1 MEAGPRLVLLVL
13 GVSQA
18 LLCWAGTTAQQV
30 DSPVVNTVTGQVRGT
45 IRLATDLPNKPVYTY
60 YSIPYAAPPVGERR
74 LRPRGLPYPGD
85 LMLLEG
91 MDVPIRLEHTNV
103 SEDCLTVNVYSPTL
117 AENAALPVLLYIHG
131 GGLMV
136 GMGSHHGFEGLA
148 AHQDAV
154 VATFNYRLAM
164 LGFLSTGDSHA
175 PGNYGLLDQETATP
189 VAPGNYGLLDQV
201 QAMVWVR
208 DNIRNFG
215 GDPDKVT
222 LFGESAGGVSISYH
236 YLSPMSRG
244 GEVVL
249 SAFPK
254 GTTPGHGLFNRGI
267 SQSGIWQTMPFNTDP
282 LPVAKSL
289 AEELECATETTV
301 IMMECLRTKPFQD
314 IIEKSNVLLE
324 RFAVEPFVPTI
335 DGTFMKAHPMA
346 LFERGHINKADYI
359 VGVNNHEF
367 GWMLAL
373 AVAGESYGSGMS
385 QEDYSAFV
393 QMVAYSKHQGP
404 NLEKITEAI
413 LAEYRDPDRPDD
425 QMAIQHQFTQMYG
438 DSMFVAPAVLAAEKH
453 SAAGARVFL
462 YENQYRPS
470 VFPNRPEW
478 AGSDHFDEMLMV
490 SGLPFVEP
498 QDLPDPVTYSETD
511 RQVSLEFM
519 AYWTNFARTGNP
531 ADSTGGPADSPT
543 LPAWPEYTPDNP
555 VYMKLGPVPTIGVGL
570 KPQRMR
576 LWNTII
582 PSLDAAVKDEL

>member
-1 MEAGPRLVLLVL
+1 MEAAPRLVLLVL
-13 GVSQA
+13 AVSQA

-45 IRLATDLPNKPVYTY
+45 IRLATDLPKKPVYTY

-74 LRPRGLPYPGD
+74 LRPPGPALPWGGVRDGTKLGPFCPQD

-154 VATFNYRLAM
+154 VVTFNYRLAM
-164 LGFLSTGDSHA
+164 LGFLSTGDSH
-175 PGNYGLLDQETATP
+175 
-189 VAPGNYGLLDQV
+189 APGNYGLLDQV

-236 YLSPMSRG
+236 YLSPMS
-244 GEVVL
+244 
-249 SAFPK
+249 K
-254 GTTPGHGLFNRGI
+254 GLFNRGI

-289 AEELECATETTV
+289 AEELECATETTA

-335 DGTFMKAHPMA
+335 DGTFMKEHPMD

-373 AVAGESYGSGMS
+373 AVAGESYGS
-385 QEDYSAFV
+385 
-393 QMVAYSKHQGP
+393 
-404 NLEKITEAI
+404 AI
-413 LAEYRDPDRPDD
+413 LAEYRDPDQPDD
-425 QMAIQHQFTQMYG
+425 PMAIQHQFTQMYG

-453 SAAGARVFL
+453 AAAGARVFL

-490 SGLPFVEP
+490 SGLPFMEP

-511 RQVSLEFM
+511 RKVSLEFM

-531 ADSTGGPADSPT
+531 ADSTGGPTDSPS